1 MAQPEEHIRAS
12 SRPLSIRAFADLAET
27 SPRRIRRL
35 VRQGR
40 LQTTVNST
48 GETRIPES
56 ELSRLEGEK
65 QNRLLKQSMELQP
78 LNTALE
84 ADYDHDLEGSYPN
97 IGGGA
102 VVSLQRHE
110 AAMVRLGYLES
121 ELATTRRMLTD
132 AAERQKEL
140 AERTDE
146 AEQDVVSATVR
157 AVEAENALE
166 EMRSQV
172 IESTF
177 RAMELKKEVEE
188 LRASLNQPW
197 WKRMFGKGSSEAD
210 ADPS

>member
-1 MAQPEEHIRAS
+1 MAQPEEYHRAS

-40 LQTTVNST
+40 LRTTVNSN

-65 QNRLLKQSMELQP
+65 HSRMLKQSMELAP
-78 LNTALE
+78 ITSALE
-84 ADYDHDLEGSYPN
+84 SGRDDDLEASYPRLT
-97 IGGGA
+97 GGA

-110 AAMVRLGYLES
+110 AAMVRLGFLES
-121 ELATTRRMLTD
+121 ELAATRRLLSE
-132 AAERQKEL
+132 AAEKQKEL
-140 AERTDE
+140 EEHNDD

-172 IESTF
+172 VDSTF
-177 RAMELKKEVEE
+177 KAMELQKELEE
-188 LRASLNQPW
+188 LKTAMQRPW
-197 WKRMFGKGSSEAD
+197 WKKLFGGSA
-210 ADPS
+210 